1 MTEREIDDR
10 IAAYLG
16 ETRTIAGL
24 TQAEMAKRM
33 DVSRRTIQ
41 SWESGESFPR
51 LSKIM
56 RWMSQTRQNPI
67 RILQEVSDPVFNN
80 IRGTDEDQRI
90 ERALQERIS
99 SLRINE
105 KRGLLFLLFGS
116 HGSSV
121 YAFLQLCIA
130 YLHCPMGDRQNIALQ
145 VINNYKNAVEMG
157 TIVSPD
163 NIRPDMETLERAF
176 EKGRRAYIYGE
187 SSYINLDLK
196 EE

>member
-51 LSKIM
+51 FSKIM
-56 RWMSQTRQNPI
+56 RWMAQTRQNPI
-67 RILQEVSDPVFNN
+67 RILQEVSAPVFDN
-80 IRGTDEDQRI
+80 IREADEDQRI
-90 ERALQERIS
+90 ERALQERVS

-105 KRGLLFLLFGS
+105 KRGLLFLLFGN

-163 NIRPDMETLERAF
+163 NIRPDMATLERAL
-176 EKGRRAYIYGE
+176 EKGRRAYINGE